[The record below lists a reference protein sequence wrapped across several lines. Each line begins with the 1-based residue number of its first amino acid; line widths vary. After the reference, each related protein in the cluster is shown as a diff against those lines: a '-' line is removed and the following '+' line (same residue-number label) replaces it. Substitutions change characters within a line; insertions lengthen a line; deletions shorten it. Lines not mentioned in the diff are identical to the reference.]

1 MSTNGSAGRLSPQS
15 TTEWTSSIRI
25 SPLLGILRVRM
36 PPRPIPNRQR
46 EIVREFS
53 IMITLSGQSLHP
65 INDSDSASRTERK
78 GSPRRP
84 PGESEDAALS
94 PYAPKHAR
102 LMRGGKPLAIDVPR
116 FLLPP
121 IGYLQ
126 IQGNPCLRRGRLTV
140 RYPGRAVVPNSS
152 AAPDRSGWGRQ
163 AGPPRCVST
172 LKVLKRGSAA
182 SNVGARTSIGPMLT
196 PLSRG
201 TVTKRRR
208 TRDGAPGSAARSNQR
223 ICPQR

>member
-1 MSTNGSAGRLSPQS
+1 MRPSRRSARRGRRSGRKSAIRPLFPGGAPLASLARQQGPHQVYRDEARPSLRASGSRAGRLSPQS

-94 PYAPKHAR
+94 PYAPKRAR
-102 LMRGGKPLAIDVPR
+102 LMREGKPLAIDVPR

-121 IGYLQ
+121 
-126 IQGNPCLRRGRLTV
+126 RL
-140 RYPGRAVVPNSS
+140 
-152 AAPDRSGWGRQ
+152 DICKSG
-163 AGPPRCVST
+163 AIPACDEV
-172 LKVLKRGSAA
+172 A
-182 SNVGARTSIGPMLT
+182 
-196 PLSRG
+196 
-201 TVTKRRR
+201 
-208 TRDGAPGSAARSNQR
+208 
-223 ICPQR
+223 